1 LWRTLVGDL
10 RERTGE
16 EVTIA
21 GWVARKRPLSK
32 IQFVLLRDVSGMV
45 QLTIREEDGPELWS
59 VASSLGREDVVKVK
73 GLAKISDISHAGLEF
88 FPREIE
94 VLNKAA
100 SQLPFDPMEMV
111 KAELETRLDNRFFDL
126 RTPRA
131 SSIFKIQSQ
140 ILKAFREFLIERS
153 FIEFQPPCIISSA
166 SEGGAELFK
175 IPYFER
181 SAYLA
186 QSPQLYKQM
195 CAISLEKVFTVVPVF
210 RAEKFNRPT
219 HLNEI
224 RQMDIEVAFASDED
238 VMKLLEE
245 IFVHILTSVK
255 ERCSKE
261 LETLAR
267 TYEIPSLPLRRVS
280 YTEAVDL
287 LRKKGETIQ
296 WGDDFSKP
304 QERLLRSL
312 IGEDAFFVKDWPTVQ
327 KPFYVM
333 PYQERPEICRAFDLL
348 YQGLEIC
355 SGTQRIHIP
364 ELLTKQISE
373 KGLNPKDFE
382 YYINCFAYGAPPH
395 AGWSIGLERLTMTIT
410 GMDNIRECCMFPRDQ
425 NRLVP

>member
-1 LWRTLVGDL
+1 MWRTLIGDL
-10 RERTGE
+10 REVTDR

-21 GWVARKRPLSK
+21 GWVARRRPLSK
-32 IQFVLLRDVSGMV
+32 IQFILLRDISGTI
-45 QLTIREEDGPELWS
+45 QLTIREGDSPELWRI
-59 VASSLGREDVVKVK
+59 ASSLGREDVVKVK
-73 GLAKISDISHAGLEF
+73 GLAKLSDISHAGLEF
-88 FPREIE
+88 FPTSIE
-94 VLNKAA
+94 LVNKAA

-111 KAELETRLDNRFFDL
+111 KAELDTRLDNRFFDL
-126 RTPRA
+126 RTPHA

-140 ILKAFREFLIERS
+140 ILKAFREFLLERN
-153 FIEFQPPCIISSA
+153 FIEFQPPCIISTA

-175 IPYFER
+175 IPYFDR

-224 RQMDIEVAFASDED
+224 RQMDIEVAFATDED
-238 VMKLLEE
+238 VMELLEE
-245 IFVHILTSVK
+245 IFVHVLRSVK
-255 ERCSKE
+255 DLCTRE
-261 LETLAR
+261 LEILHR
-267 TYEIPSLPLRRVS
+267 NYKIPSLPLRRVT
-280 YTEAVDL
+280 YTEAIDL
-287 LRKKGETIQ
+287 LRKEGETIQ
-296 WGDDFSKP
+296 WGEDFSKP
-304 QERLLRSL
+304 QEKLLLRL
-312 IGEDAFFVKDWPTVQ
+312 VGEDAFFVKDWPTVQ

-333 PYQERPEICRAFDLL
+333 PYEERPEICRAFDLL

-364 ELLTKQISE
+364 ELLTKQISA

-425 NRLVP
+425 NRLLP